1 VEGADGQSSRGRLDL
16 VCREGDGGRPCA
28 NGKIAHARS
37 KVERRISL
45 RVGRVEAGGCRK
57 IGKPLKLPFGD
68 QPDLERAKNMAFYF
82 ARRLVATAEDAGQ
95 SIHDLHE

>member
-1 VEGADGQSSRGRLDL
+1 VVQYAGVSA
-16 VCREGDGGRPCA
+16 RPNEEIA

-37 KVERRISL
+37 KVKRRISL
-45 RVGRVEAGGCRK
+45 RVGRVEAGGCHK
-57 IGKPLKLPFGD
+57 IGKPIELPFGD
-68 QPDLERAKNMAFYF
+68 QPDLERAKNMALRF